1 MNSEEGSSE
10 RSGRPAQTEREAQ
23 PARVEELW
31 EAVFSRDN
39 LNRALQRVESNKGAP
54 GVDAMTVAELRPWL
68 KVHWPEVRA
77 QLEAGTY
84 RPVPVRRVS
93 IPKPEGGERELGVP
107 TVLDRN
113 AGTCDHDA
121 AAGWDRARP
130 DAKGRTPSRWN
141 GKGQSTD
148 AGRRD
153 GPPRSSDEAR

>member
-68 KVHWPEVRA
+68 KVHWPEVRRQSRKRWFQYSIPTSRSGA
-77 QLEAGTY
+77 MASA
-84 RPVPVRRVS
+84 RVAAPDRRCSRRVA
-93 IPKPEGGERELGVP
+93 
-107 TVLDRN
+107 T
-113 AGTCDHDA
+113 
-121 AAGWDRARP
+121 
-130 DAKGRTPSRWN
+130 
-141 GKGQSTD
+141 
-148 AGRRD
+148 
-153 GPPRSSDEAR
+153 